1 MRADKERQSHGS
13 DLAYEGGKMRLFV
26 PDRLGPDA
34 KIVPIDGQ
42 THYLLHVM
50 RAREGMRVLL
60 FNGMDGEWR
69 ASMTNVTRRSC
80 ALLCEQQTRAQ
91 AAVPDLW
98 LAFAPIK
105 KTPADYVAQKATE
118 LGAAVL
124 QPVITHRTVA
134 RRVNLERLRA
144 NAIEA
149 AEQSER
155 LSVPEI
161 RDPLS
166 LDRLLKSWRAER
178 QMLFCDEGG
187 EAPSIFDALNRRRA
201 GPWGV
206 LTGPEGGFD
215 AEERALIRSQSYVVP
230 VTLGPR
236 IMRADTAALA
246 ALAVWQAVLGDWGH
260 TPGL

>member
-1 MRADKERQSHGS
+1 MRADKERQNQGS
-13 DLAYEGGKMRLFV
+13 DLAYEGGKLRLFV
-26 PDRLGPDA
+26 ADRLGAAANIAPNE
-34 KIVPIDGQ
+34 GQ

-69 ASMTNVTRRSC
+69 AAVTDVTRRSC
-80 ALLCEQQTRAQ
+80 TLVCEQQTRAQ
-91 AAVPDLW
+91 GAVPDLW

-118 LGAAVL
+118 LGVAVL

-155 LSVPEI
+155 LSVPAIKE
-161 RDPLS
+161 PLA
-166 LDRLLKSWRAER
+166 LNQLLQSWPAER
-178 QMLFCDEGG
+178 HLLFCDEGG
-187 EAPSIFDALNRRRA
+187 DAPPIVDALAKGNA
-201 GPWGV
+201 GPWGI

-215 AEERALIRSQSYVVP
+215 AEERALIRGAKQVIP

-246 ALAVWQAVLGDWGH
+246 ALSVWQAVLGDWGH

>member
-1 MRADKERQSHGS
+1 MRADKEQQSDS
-13 DLAYEGGKMRLFV
+13 EDLAYDGGKLRLFV
-26 PDRLGPDA
+26 PDLLAEGAKVAPDE
-34 KIVPIDGQ
+34 GQ

-50 RAREGMRVLL
+50 RAREGTRVLL
-60 FNGMDGEWR
+60 FNGRDGEWR
-69 ASMTNVTRRSC
+69 AEVSGVTKRSC
-80 ALLCEQQTRAQ
+80 ELRCERQTRQ
-91 AAVPDLW
+91 QEGVPDLW

-105 KTPADYVAQKATE
+105 KTPSDYVAQKATE
-118 LGAAVL
+118 LGVAVL
-124 QPVITHRTVA
+124 QPVITNRTIA
-134 RRVNLERLRA
+134 RRVNLDRLRA

-155 LSVPEI
+155 LSVPDISE
-161 RDPLS
+161 PLS
-166 LDRLLKSWRAER
+166 LTQLLQRWPAER
-178 QMLFCDEGG
+178 HILFCDEGG
-187 EAPSIFDALNRRRA
+187 DAAPILGALSRA
-201 GPWGV
+201 GRGPWGI

-215 AEERALIRSQSYVVP
+215 PAERALIRSHALVTP

>member
-1 MRADKERQSHGS
+1 MRADKERQGHGS
-13 DLAYEGGKMRLFV
+13 DLAYEGGKLRLFV
-26 PDRLGPDA
+26 PDRLA
-34 KIVPIDGQ
+34 AAARIVPSEGQ

-50 RAREGMRVLL
+50 RARAGMRVLL
-60 FNGMDGEWR
+60 FNGIDGEWR
-69 ASMTNVTRRSC
+69 AEVTDVTRRSC
-80 ALLCEQQTRAQ
+80 RLICEQQTRAQ
-91 AAVPDLW
+91 VGVPDLW

-118 LGAAVL
+118 LGVAAL

-144 NAIEA
+144 NAVEA

-155 LSVPEI
+155 LSIPEI
-161 RDPLS
+161 REPQT
-166 LDRLLKSWRAER
+166 LDQLLQSWPAER

-187 EAPSIFDALNRRRA
+187 DCPSIFDALNRKRG
-201 GPWGV
+201 GPWGI

-215 AEERALIRSQSYVVP
+215 SEERALIREQKTTVP
-230 VTLGPR
+230 VSLGPR

-246 ALAVWQAVLGDWGH
+246 ALSVWQAVLGDWGH

>member
-1 MRADKERQSHGS
+1 MRADKERQNHGS
-13 DLAYEGGKMRLFV
+13 DLAYEGGNLRLFV
-26 PDRLGPDA
+26 PDHLRSAA
-34 KIVPIDGQ
+34 KIIPNEGQ
-42 THYLLHVM
+42 AHYLLHVM
-50 RAREGMRVLL
+50 RARAGKRVLL
-60 FNGMDGEWR
+60 FNGNDGEWR
-69 ASMTNVTRRSC
+69 AEVTDVTRRSC
-80 ALLCEQQTRAQ
+80 TLLCEQQTRALG
-91 AAVPDLW
+91 AVPDLW

-118 LGAAVL
+118 LGVSVL
-124 QPVITHRTVA
+124 QPVITHRTIA

-144 NAIEA
+144 NAVEA

-161 RDPLS
+161 REPLS
-166 LDRLLKSWRAER
+166 LNQLLQSWPGGR

-187 EAPSIFDALNRRRA
+187 DAAPVLQALNGRSR
-201 GPWGV
+201 GPWGI

-215 AEERALIRSQSYVVP
+215 PTERALIRSQPYVVP

-246 ALAVWQAVLGDWGH
+246 VLAVWQAVLGDWGH

>member
-1 MRADKERQSHGS
+1 MRTDKDGESSGS
-13 DLAYEGGKMRLFV
+13 DLAYEGGKLRLFV
-26 PDRLGPDA
+26 QGTLSTGA
-34 KIVPIDGQ
+34 KITPDEGQ
-42 THYLLHVM
+42 VHYLLHVM
-50 RAREGMRVLL
+50 RARQGMRVLL
-60 FNGMDGEWR
+60 FNGVDGEWL
-69 ASMTNVTRRSC
+69 AQVTEVGRRSC
-80 ALLCEQQTRAQ
+80 ALVCEKQTRPQ
-91 AAVPDLW
+91 QNVPDLW

-124 QPVITHRTVA
+124 QPVITHRTIA

-144 NAIEA
+144 NAVEA

-155 LSVPEI
+155 LTVPEI
-161 RDPLS
+161 RQPLT
-166 LDRLLKSWRAER
+166 LDQLLGAWPADRLL
-178 QMLFCDEGG
+178 LFCDEGG
-187 EAPSIFDALNRRRA
+187 DARPILEALSQSSREA
-201 GPWGV
+201 WGI

-215 AEERALIRSQSYVVP
+215 SDERAFIRGRRFVVP

-246 ALAVWQAVLGDWGH
+246 ALSVWQATLGDWGH